1 MEFQENLR
9 ALSPIKP
16 AEHDGAFEA
25 EKPLSLL
32 SLDTGSDELEQIAV
46 YDGQTSAELA
56 TQIGRKYQL
65 SAHIVT
71 VLAREIERGILETT
85 VDRLSVAD
93 EYVEYPVP
101 PTKTNE
107 LSTRATGSTANKENL
122 NRRDSETTQWTC
134 GSETVIMAQPA
145 VLNSEKYR
153 RYFEAQRKTL

>member
-25 EKPLSLL
+25 EKPLFLL

-93 EYVEYPVP
+93 EYVEYPVA

-107 LSTRATGSTANKENL
+107 HSTRATGSTANKENL
-122 NRRDSETTQWTC
+122 NRRDSETTQRTC
-134 GSETVIMAQPA
+134 GSET

-153 RYFEAQRKTL
+153 RYFEAQRKTLESF